1 MQIIWHG
8 QSCFELVF
16 AKGKGEH
23 ITVLVDPSDES
34 KTGLKMPKTDA
45 QIVLLTNKTYTAA
58 ESDIKKNAAGAF
70 IVGGPGEYEVKGVY
84 VRGIDSNF
92 GKPAAAKKE
101 EDSEAEN
108 KKTSRKTVVKESGRT
123 DFAEA
128 ADESSTVYTI
138 EAEDMKLCS
147 LGNFQEAE
155 LNQSQVEKIGNV
167 DILMFPVGNGK
178 NVGAKEALKI
188 VSQIEPSIAVPMNYQ
203 IPKLKLDADD
213 LNGFLKAAGVAAV
226 DPLPK
231 LTIKKKE
238 IQPEEAKIIVLT
250 P

>member
-23 ITVLVDPSDES
+23 ITVLIDPPDES
-34 KTGLKMPKTDA
+34 KVGIKIPKTDA
-45 QIVLLTNKTYTAA
+45 QVVLLTNKAYTA
-58 ESDIKKNAAGAF
+58 SDGDIKKNTGAAF
-70 IVGGPGEYEVKGVY
+70 VVNGPGEYEIKGVY

-92 GKPAAAKKE
+92 GKPAAAKIDDE
-101 EDSEAEN
+101 EKASI
-108 KKTSRKTVVKESGRT
+108 RKTAVKESGKSASAG
-123 DFAEA
+123 DMAGKN
-128 ADESSTVYTI
+128 STIYTI
-138 EAEDMKLCS
+138 EAEDLKLCH

-155 LNQSQVEKIGNV
+155 LNQTQVEKIGNI
-167 DILMFPVGNGK
+167 DILMFPVGNGRG
-178 NVGAKEALKI
+178 VGAKEALKI

-213 LNGFLKAAGVAAV
+213 LGGFLKAAGVAAV
-226 DPLPK
+226 EPLPK

-238 IQPEEAKIIVLT
+238 IQPEEAKIIVLN